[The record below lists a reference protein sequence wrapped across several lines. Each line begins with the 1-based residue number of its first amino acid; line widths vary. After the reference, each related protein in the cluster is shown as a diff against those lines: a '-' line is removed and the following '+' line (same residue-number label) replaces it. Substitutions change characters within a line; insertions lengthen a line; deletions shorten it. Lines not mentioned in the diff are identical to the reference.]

1 MKRIRSYS
9 RVTTEALFLFGK
21 LIKTA
26 RLERGQTSEELAERA
41 GISRT
46 TLRNIENGGPGTEI
60 GAAFEVATLLGIR
73 LFDVDPPILAL
84 HSARLDEKLTLLPKS
99 ARPTASEVDDDF

>member
-9 RVTTEALFLFGK
+9 RVTTEALSLFGK
-21 LIKTA
+21 LIKTT
-26 RLERGQTSEELAERA
+26 RLEREQTSEELAERA

-60 GAAFEVATLLGIR
+60 GAAFEIAVLLGIR
-73 LFDVDPPILAL
+73 LFDVDQTTLAL
-84 HSARLDEKLTLLPKS
+84 HAARLDEKLTLLPKT
-99 ARPTASEVDDDF
+99 ARPANLEIDDDF

>member
-9 RVTTEALFLFGK
+9 RVTTEALSLFGK
-21 LIKTA
+21 LIKAT
-26 RLERGQTSEELAERA
+26 RLERGQTSEGLAERA

-60 GAAFEVATLLGIR
+60 GAVFEVAALLGIQ
-73 LFDVDPPILAL
+73 LFGLDQPTLAL
-84 HSARLDEKLTLLPKS
+84 HAARLNEKLTLLPKT
-99 ARPTASEVDDDF
+99 ARPASPEVNDDF